1 MTAKNRYLA
10 PGTGAADPDEDEAAD
25 ARGNPT
31 PEQRAEF
38 IVRELEEFIRKHRTV
53 AGMSFAEWR
62 DMAKKEI
69 ANALIEAE
77 KDYHEHDTIIRRLL
91 ITVAAVMVT
100 IGFWG
105 TAMAFDKA
113 HYLVVGL
120 ICTIAGL
127 WLFSIVLDWRLRRY
141 FKVKAGV
148 KRRKSL
154 LNIASLTR
162 RIKRLEKELEDEA
175 KELEKTV
182 EAFAKIKREKSPER
196 VAMEAQVQEQIRA
209 LRKKL
214 GAD

>member
-1 MTAKNRYLA
+1 
-10 PGTGAADPDEDEAAD
+10 
-25 ARGNPT
+25 
-31 PEQRAEF
+31 
-38 IVRELEEFIRKHRTV
+38 
-53 AGMSFAEWR
+53 
-62 DMAKKEI
+62 
-69 ANALIEAE
+69 
-77 KDYHEHDTIIRRLL
+77 
-91 ITVAAVMVT
+91 
-100 IGFWG
+100 
-105 TAMAFDKA
+105 MAFDKA